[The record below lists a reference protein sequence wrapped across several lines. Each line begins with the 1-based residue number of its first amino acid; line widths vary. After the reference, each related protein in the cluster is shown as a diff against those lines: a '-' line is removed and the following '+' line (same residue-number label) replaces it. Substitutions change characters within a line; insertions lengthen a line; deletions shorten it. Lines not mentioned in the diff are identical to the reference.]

1 MKLHKLVFFCL
12 ITICLAHAQN
22 TTKLE
27 NVISFKGQQVTGVT
41 ISSNGRIFA
50 NFPRWRKTVINSVV
64 EVLNDGTTLPYPDPK
79 WNKWQPNDVVSDSVF
94 VAVQSVVAFE
104 DRLYVLDT
112 RNPLWNG
119 VVNAPR
125 IFVFDLKNNQLESIL
140 RLSEGSYKPNSYTND
155 LCIDKKNQAIYIT
168 DSNEAGLIVYNLK
181 TNTSRRVLDNHFSTK
196 AEVNHLTID
205 GTNWGNK
212 PVHSDGIAFDEK
224 KGILYFHALT
234 GYTLYAIPSS
244 ILCNETAEKIEKNVS
259 KIAKT
264 PAPDGMVF
272 ASNGNL
278 YMGDLEKHKIVYL
291 NSKKQLQTLAEGE
304 TIGWAD
310 TFSIFGDYLYFTN
323 SKIHQAKGD
332 ISNLEFPIKRIK
344 IK

>member
-1 MKLHKLVFFCL
+1 MNSGKLLFLFLFVNCYVNAQKLA
-12 ITICLAHAQN
+12 TP
-22 TTKLE
+22 E

-41 ISSNGRIFA
+41 VSTKGRIFA
-50 NFPRWRKTVINSVV
+50 NFPRWRKTVVNAVV
-64 EVLNDGTTLPYPDPK
+64 EVQNGGVVQPYPNK
-79 WNKWQPNDVVSDSVF
+79 NWNQWQPNDSVSDSVF

-112 RNPLWNG
+112 RNPLWQS
-119 VVNAPR
+119 VVDAPR
-125 IFVFDLKNNQLESIL
+125 IFVFDLKTNQLETIL
-140 RLSEGSYKPNSYTND
+140 KISAGSYKPNSYTND

-181 TNTSRRVLDNHFSTK
+181 TNSSRRVLDNHFSTK
-196 AEVNHLTID
+196 AETDHLTID
-205 GTNWGNK
+205 GTTWGGK
-212 PVHSDGIAFDEK
+212 PVHSDGIAFDAK
-224 KGILYFHALT
+224 NGILYFHALT

-244 ILCNETAEKIEKNVS
+244 VLCSGTLSAIEKEVS

-272 ASNGNL
+272 APNGNL
-278 YMGDLEKHKIVYL
+278 YLADLEQHKIVYL
-291 NSKKQLQTLAEGE
+291 NSKKELQTLAEGE

-310 TFSIFGDYLYFTN
+310 TFSVFGDYLYFTN

-332 ISNLEFPIKRIK
+332 ISNIAFPIEKIK
-344 IK
+344 IN